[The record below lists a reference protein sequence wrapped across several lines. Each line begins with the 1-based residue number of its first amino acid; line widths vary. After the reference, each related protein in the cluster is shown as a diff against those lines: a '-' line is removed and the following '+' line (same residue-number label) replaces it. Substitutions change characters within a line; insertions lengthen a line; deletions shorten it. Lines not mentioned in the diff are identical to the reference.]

1 MENILYYYDKPLEP
15 TLIAKTF
22 QKAFGVEFNV
32 KSWEWRFLNNPFTD
46 KVYINYLKVDNV
58 LASYYAVSP
67 VNLIVDGKTYKI
79 ALSNMTMTH
88 PDYQGKGYF
97 KMLANDLFGKLKEDG
112 FVGVFG
118 FANQNS
124 HYGFRK
130 NLGWIDLA
138 GLNSFSVDKNDFRLN
153 LLKNIEGVVYTESSL
168 NLSHIQK
175 AKELICSNQKIV
187 PDRSENF
194 LSWRLLKN
202 PSNQYH
208 TLVVESENELKGIVF
223 FKFYN
228 GSIDIMEWVYNTQ
241 SEIDQHDTLIKAI
254 SHLLTKHNTSVN
266 IWSNLH
272 SKEHLLLEKFGFKE
286 SNFLT
291 YFGVIPFVSEP
302 VLTNSR
308 DWHYRFID
316 SDVF

>member
-1 MENILYYYDKPLEP
+1 MEEILYYFDKPIDE
-15 TLIAKTF
+15 TLISDTF
-22 QKAFGVEFNV
+22 QKAYGIPLNI
-32 KSWEWRFLNNPFTD
+32 KSWEWRFLNNPVTE
-46 KVYINYLKVDNV
+46 KVYINYIEINGV
-58 LASYYAVSP
+58 LAAYYAVSP
-67 VNLIVDGKTYKI
+67 VNILIDGQSHKI

-88 PDYQGKGYF
+88 PDHQGKGYF
-97 KMLANDLFGKLKEDG
+97 KMLAKDLYKKLKEDG
-112 FVGVFG
+112 YIGVFG

-153 LLKNIEGVVYTESSL
+153 LLKKIEGANYTEAAL
-168 NLSHIQK
+168 NLSHIQR
-175 AKELICSNQKIV
+175 AKELICSKQKIV

-208 TLVVESENELKGIVF
+208 TLLVEVENDLKGILF

-228 GSIDIMEWVYNTQ
+228 GSIDIMECYYTNQ
-241 SEIDQHDTLIKAI
+241 SELDPHLTLINAI
-254 SHLLTKHNTSVN
+254 SYLIAKYNMRVN
-266 IWSNLH
+266 MWSNLH
-272 SKEHLLLEKFGFKE
+272 SSEHLTLEKYGFKE

-291 YFGVIPFVSEP
+291 YFGVIPFVSKP
-302 VLTNSR
+302 GLTDLR
-308 DWHYRFID
+308 TWHYRFID